1 MFGKPFGGRADILAG
16 VTVRIYRLCGN
27 PGAEK
32 GCSIGMGD
40 AVENKED
47 GTGTSRLRRI
57 EGKACCACLL
67 SAHWRGGNLRCSPLV
82 ELLSRI
88 DRK

>member
-1 MFGKPFGGRADILAG
+1 
-16 VTVRIYRLCGN
+16 
-27 PGAEK
+27 
-32 GCSIGMGD
+32 MGD

-57 EGKACCACLL
+57 EGKACGACLL

>member
-1 MFGKPFGGRADILAG
+1 
-16 VTVRIYRLCGN
+16 
-27 PGAEK
+27 
-32 GCSIGMGD
+32 MGD

-47 GTGTSRLRRI
+47 RTGTSRLRRI

>member
-1 MFGKPFGGRADILAG
+1 MFGKPFGGRGHPCWRNWYLYG
-16 VTVRIYRLCGN
+16 YTVNAVIR
-27 PGAEK
+27 
-32 GCSIGMGD
+32 SIGMGD